1 MKRDH
6 AHLIPDAPALQSRSA
21 FEQTASAALDA
32 VSQTTLEPLSEWL
45 YRAPRWLPT
54 AHAQTIVP
62 ALFAQRPAVKYRR
75 ERWATPDGDFIDLD
89 WLAYDAYDVDGEGNQ
104 RADSSAAS
112 TDASHPE
119 PRERRNPAA
128 TSFDETAAL
137 HDGVGRETVAA
148 QAANPP
154 PAPSAPLFVL
164 FHGLEGSSDS
174 HYARV
179 LMAEAK
185 ARGWFG
191 VVPHFR
197 SCGGSM
203 NLLPRFYHL
212 ADSAEVDWVLRRLKA
227 QHPGPVI
234 AAGVSLGGNVLLRWL
249 CEQEQDAAAILD
261 AAAAISAPLD
271 VHAGGHAISQGFGMV
286 YTRSFLKTLKRKAQA
301 KLDQYP
307 GLFDRD
313 AMLAARTLHAFDNA
327 VTAPLHGFRDTD
339 DYWTSATTRPFL
351 PRIAIPTL
359 VLNARN
365 DPFLP
370 GRVLPS
376 AAEVSAAVTL
386 DQPAHGGH
394 VGFMTGP
401 FPGRIDWLS
410 QRVFGYLQTHVHH
423 VHRDHHAAHQTDS
436 EHG

>member
-6 AHLIPDAPALQSRSA
+6 AHLIPDAPALESPSA
-21 FEQTASAALDA
+21 LEQTASAALDA
-32 VSQTTLEPLSEWL
+32 VSQATLEPLAEWL

-75 ERWATPDGDFIDLD
+75 ERWTTPDGDFIELD
-89 WLAYDAYDVDGEGNQ
+89 WLAYDADGEGHNCVH
-104 RADSSAAS
+104 SSATTVAS
-112 TDASHPE
+112 QPASRE
-119 PRERRNPAA
+119 PGNAAA
-128 TSFDETAAL
+128 TSFDESAAL
-137 HDGVGRETVAA
+137 HEGVGHDTAA
-148 QAANPP
+148 PRGANPP
-154 PAPSAPLFVL
+154 PDPGAPLFVL

-271 VHAGGHAISQGFGMV
+271 VHAGGHAISQGFGMI
-286 YTRSFLKTLKRKAQA
+286 YTRNFLKTLKHKALA

-313 AMLAARTLHAFDNA
+313 AMLAARTMHAFDNA
-327 VTAPLHGFRDTD
+327 VTAPLHGFRDTE
-339 DYWTSATTRPFL
+339 DYWTRATTRPYL

-359 VLNARN
+359 LLNARN

-410 QRVFGYLQTHVHH
+410 QRVFGYLQTHVRHVHH
-423 VHRDHHAAHQTDS
+423 VAHQTDS

>member
-1 MKRDH
+1 MKRDP
-6 AHLIPDAPALQSRSA
+6 AHLLPDAPARDFRSA
-21 FEQTASAALDA
+21 PEQTAPAALDA
-32 VSQTTLEPLSEWL
+32 VTPLTEWL

-62 ALFAQRPAVKYRR
+62 ALFAQRPAVQYRR
-75 ERWATPDGDFIDLD
+75 ERWTTPDDDFIDLD
-89 WLAYDAYDVDGEGNQ
+89 WVSYDAAGENG
-104 RADSSAAS
+104 
-112 TDASHPE
+112 P
-119 PRERRNPAA
+119 
-128 TSFDETAAL
+128 TAAQTP
-137 HDGVGRETVAA
+137 HSPDPT
-148 QAANPP
+148 
-154 PAPSAPLFVL
+154 APLFVL
-164 FHGLEGSSDS
+164 FHGLEGNSDS

-227 QHPGPVI
+227 QHAGPVV

-249 CEQEQDAAAILD
+249 CEQEQDATAILD

-271 VHAGGHAISQGFGMV
+271 VHAGGHAISRGFGMV
-286 YTRSFLKTLKRKAQA
+286 YTRSFLKTLKCKALV

-339 DYWTSATTRPFL
+339 DYWTRATTRPYL

-359 VLNARN
+359 LLNARN

-376 AAEVSAAVTL
+376 ATEVSAAVTL

-410 QRVFGYLQTHVHH
+410 QRVFGYLQTHVQH
-423 VHRDHHAAHQTDS
+423 VATHTDS